1 MGEDSNYLKG
11 LDKLTQIAIMV
22 VTNAVKETT
31 VKVYRAWAENDCG
44 ERYTIGYFESEQDA
58 FNSLPEP
65 IPDNYER
72 DFGVEEI
79 AIIQKP

>member
-1 MGEDSNYLKG
+1 MNK
-11 LDKLTQIAIMV
+11 A
-22 VTNAVKETT
+22 
-31 VKVYRAWAENDCG
+31 YRAWAENDCG